1 MQPRSL
7 DEARRLRPDL
17 GFSVYA
23 IEPRGA
29 VTLEVLDAEKSFTFT
44 GATEA
49 EVWAVAFPV
58 DEPPFVPEP
67 SDLSADK
74 TSSTSV
80 FD

>member
-23 IEPRGA
+23 IEPCGA
-29 VTLEVLDAEKSFTFT
+29 VTLEVLDAEKSYTFT
-44 GATEA
+44 GASEA
-49 EVWAVAFPV
+49 EAWAVAFPA
-58 DEPPFVPEP
+58 DEPAPHP
-67 SDLSADK
+67 SDPSAD
-74 TSSTSV
+74 TDASPSV